1 MLTFTAIT
9 DEEGGIESTALS
21 LALVLLH
28 LYAMFLSFQRNKG
41 FSFGP
46 FLMAAL
52 FPEPYIA
59 YAYAVKA

>member
-1 MLTFTAIT
+1 MFTFTAVA
-9 DEEGGIESTALS
+9 DEDGKIESRALS

-28 LYAMFLSFQRNKG
+28 FYAMFLSFQRNKG

-46 FLMAAL
+46 FLLAAI

>member
-1 MLTFTAIT
+1 MFTFATVL
-9 DEEGGIESTALS
+9 DEDGTIESTALS

-46 FLMAAL
+46 FLLATI
-52 FPEPYIA
+52 FPEPYILH
-59 YAYAVKA
+59 AYAVKA